1 MATGTTTKK
10 SAPKSRAAKPPWD
23 RYPFEALGAS
33 YFAEQAYC
41 EKRVDLWLK
50 DPGDLVSIPKQIEG
64 KVPGAVFQQEL
75 ADVGTQFHQSTSDKA
90 APISRSDLKAQ
101 LRAGKSVI
109 LVESAF
115 SASYRKLPLAGV
127 PDAVCFDGR
136 NAACV
141 IEYKVTDSN
150 QLQTSH
156 RVQLLLY
163 GYLLEQE
170 TFGVGDLLLICALV
184 PRAHA
189 AWAEGLSD
197 EQAQEFVSVIRETA
211 EHLVGSE
218 PSRRNWHQ
226 GNVLVAK
233 GVSIWLRV
241 FRYERAAAERELQ
254 FFSDFWLGHRPAKPT
269 SKPGKCAV
277 CLYNACALCPVA
289 LTPYAGPSILG
300 KGNLTAAST
309 RTGAKSGARR

>member
-1 MATGTTTKK
+1 MATGTITKK
-10 SAPKSRAAKPPWD
+10 STPRPRAAKSPWD
-23 RYPFEALGAS
+23 RYPLEALGAS

-50 DPGDLVSIPKQIEG
+50 DPGNLVSIPKQIEG

-75 ADVGTQFHQSTSDKA
+75 ADVGTQFHQAASDKA
-90 APISRSDLKAQ
+90 APISRSDLKAD

-109 LVESAF
+109 LVESPF

-170 TFGVGDLLLICALV
+170 SFGVGDLLLICALV
-184 PRAHA
+184 PRAHG
-189 AWAEGLSD
+189 AWAESLNDTEAEGLVSIIRSTS
-197 EQAQEFVSVIRETA
+197 EQ
-211 EHLVGSE
+211 LVASE
-218 PSRRNWHQ
+218 PSHRNWHQ
-226 GNVLVAK
+226 GNVRVSD
-233 GVSIWLRV
+233 GVTVWLRV
-241 FRYERAAAERELQ
+241 FRYERSVAERELQ
-254 FFSDFWLGHRPAKPT
+254 FFSDFWLGRRPAKPT
-269 SKPGKCAV
+269 SKPGKCTV
-277 CLYNACALCPVA
+277 CLYNACSLCPDA
-289 LTPYAGPSILG
+289 LVPYSGPIIS
-300 KGNLTAAST
+300 KGNLTTAST
-309 RTGAKSGARR
+309 PTRAKSRARE